1 MSNFWGPFFHFF
13 GVKKFLKYFSNRIE
27 KLYKMAFPIFFLFFF
42 EKVEK
47 SWKTIF
53 LGLKMPL

>member
-1 MSNFWGPFFHFF
+1 MSNFWRPFFHFF
-13 GVKKFLKYFSNRIE
+13 RVKKIKKYFNRIK
-27 KLYKMAFPIFFLFFF
+27 KLHKMALTIVYFF

-47 SWKTIF
+47 MEKQFFF